1 MSKKEKKYD
10 TPYKIDKLKICCYN
24 VIRGDDAIMIKRKKY
39 LEDIRPFYDEDL
51 IKVIT
56 GIRRCGK
63 STLLEQIVEELSVN
77 VDKEHIIYINFE
89 DVNYS
94 DIKDFKDLNNYIV
107 NLIKDDKKYY
117 LLFDEIQNIEK
128 WEKTVN
134 SLKATKNV
142 SLFITGSNSDLLSG
156 DLATYLSGRYVS
168 FKMQPFT
175 FEEVCELKGTED
187 YENIFLDY
195 IKWGGMPQRFRFNG
209 EKQLRTYLSDV
220 YDSIVMKDI
229 IKRFKITDLDLF
241 NRIVEYIM
249 TTPAQSFSA
258 ENLVNYLK
266 DKDDRNVSKETIYN
280 YLEYMCKGL
289 LVSKVDRYDV
299 RGKRILNGKYKY
311 YLADL
316 GLGRIMNTSKKE
328 QLGAYVENVVYNEL
342 IYRGYDVKIGTLE
355 NGEIDFI
362 ALKDGNKE
370 YYQVCYELGD
380 NEPVINR
387 EFGAFDN
394 VHDHYPKY
402 VISTDKFDM
411 SQDGVIHKNIIDW
424 LLEK

>member
-1 MSKKEKKYD
+1 
-10 TPYKIDKLKICCYN
+10 
-24 VIRGDDAIMIKRKKY
+24 MIKREKY

-63 STLLEQIVEELSVN
+63 STLLEQIESELLTSI
-77 VDKEHIIYINFE
+77 DKDHIISMNFE
-89 DVNYS
+89 DVRYS
-94 DIKDFKDLNNYIV
+94 DIENFKELNNYII
-107 NLIKDDKKYY
+107 NLIKDEKKYY
-117 LLFDEIQNIEK
+117 LLFDEIQNITD
-128 WEKTVN
+128 WEKTIN
-134 SLKATKNV
+134 SLKATQNV
-142 SLFITGSNSDLLSG
+142 SLFITGSNSDLLSS

-175 FEEVCELKGTED
+175 FSEVCKLKNTID
-187 YENIFLDY
+187 YENAFLDY
-195 IKWGGMPQRFRFNG
+195 IKWGGMPQRFRFDG
-209 EKQLRTYLSDV
+209 EQQLRTYLSDV

-249 TTPAQSFSA
+249 TTPSQSFSA
-258 ENLVNYLK
+258 DSLANYLK
-266 DKDDRNVSKETIYN
+266 EKDDRNVSKETIYN

-328 QLGAYVENVVYNEL
+328 QLGAYIENVVYNEL
-342 IYRGYDVKIGTLE
+342 IYRGYEVKIGTLE

-362 ALKDGNKE
+362 ALKDGKKE
-370 YYQVCYELGD
+370 YYQVCYILGD
-380 NEPVINR
+380 NDSVINR
-387 EFGAFDN
+387 EFGTYKGIDDN
-394 VHDHYPKY
+394 YPKY

-411 SQDGVIHKNIIDW
+411 SQDGIIHKNIINW
-424 LLEK
+424 LLEKEI